1 MDELV
6 DSGVKMLVIA
16 CNTASAAV
24 LRDARERYTRQYG
37 IPVIEVIQPAARR
50 ALAATRNRKIGVI
63 ATEATVTSRAY
74 EDTFAITPNLEVHSV
89 ACPRFVEFVEK
100 GITSGPELLET
111 AREYLQP
118 LKDAG
123 VDTLVLGC
131 THYPL
136 LAGVIS
142 YIMGED
148 VTLVSSADETAKDVY
163 RELLNHAIESPV
175 PEEHPHHEFLATGES
190 ETFSQLARRFLGP
203 EVTNVRHTSSV
214 AERYPTG
221 SLAAL
226 TPEMLAA
233 HRNITLDEDV
243 AEAEEAAATQE
254 GPACA

>member
-1 MDELV
+1 MCIR
-6 DSGVKMLVIA
+6 DS
-16 CNTASAAV
+16 
-24 LRDARERYTRQYG
+24 QYG

-163 RELLNHAIESPV
+163 RELLNLAIESPV
-175 PEEHPHHEFLATGES
+175 PEENPHHEFLATGES

-233 HRNITLDEDV
+233 HRNITLDESADPAEV
-243 AEAEEAAATQE
+243 AHTSAGTEFSGTT
-254 GPACA
+254 PKDDTSCV

>member
-1 MDELV
+1 M
-6 DSGVKMLVIA
+6 
-16 CNTASAAV
+16 
-24 LRDARERYTRQYG
+24 
-37 IPVIEVIQPAARR
+37 
-50 ALAATRNRKIGVI
+50 
-63 ATEATVTSRAY
+63 
-74 EDTFAITPNLEVHSV
+74 
-89 ACPRFVEFVEK
+89 
-100 GITSGPELLET
+100 
-111 AREYLQP
+111 
-118 LKDAG
+118 
-123 VDTLVLGC
+123 LGC

-175 PEEHPHHEFLATGES
+175 PEENPHHEFLATGET

-226 TPEMLAA
+226 TPKCLRHTATSPSTNRQILQRQ
-233 HRNITLDEDV
+233 HTLSR
-243 AEAEEAAATQE
+243 APNF
-254 GPACA
+254 PAPP

>member
-1 MDELV
+1 MRID
-6 DSGVKMLVIA
+6 
-16 CNTASAAV
+16 V
-24 LRDARERYTRQYG
+24 LS
-37 IPVIEVIQPAARR
+37 IFP
-50 ALAATRNRKIGVI
+50 
-63 ATEATVTSRAY
+63 
-74 EDTFAITPNLEVHSV
+74 
-89 ACPRFVEFVEK
+89 
-100 GITSGPELLET
+100 
-111 AREYLQP
+111 EYLQP

-142 YIMGED
+142 YIMGEN

-175 PEEHPHHEFLATGES
+175 PEAHPQHEFLATGES
-190 ETFSQLARRFLGP
+190 ETFERLARRFLGP

-221 SLAAL
+221 SLAAI

-233 HRNITLDEDV
+233 HRSITLDENAAD
-243 AEAEEAAATQE
+243 AESAASTARQATE
-254 GPACA
+254 TYTN

>member
-1 MDELV
+1 M
-6 DSGVKMLVIA
+6 
-16 CNTASAAV
+16 
-24 LRDARERYTRQYG
+24 
-37 IPVIEVIQPAARR
+37 
-50 ALAATRNRKIGVI
+50 I

-175 PEEHPHHEFLATGES
+175 PTENPHHEFLATGES

-233 HRNITLDEDV
+233 HRNITLDESADP
-243 AEAEEAAATQE
+243 AEEAHTSAGTE
-254 GPACA
+254 FSGTTPKDDTSCV

>member
-1 MDELV
+1 
-6 DSGVKMLVIA
+6 
-16 CNTASAAV
+16 
-24 LRDARERYTRQYG
+24 
-37 IPVIEVIQPAARR
+37 
-50 ALAATRNRKIGVI
+50 
-63 ATEATVTSRAY
+63 
-74 EDTFAITPNLEVHSV
+74 
-89 ACPRFVEFVEK
+89 VEK

-175 PEEHPHHEFLATGES
+175 PAENPHHEFLATGES

-233 HRNITLDEDV
+233 HRSITLDESADP
-243 AEAEEAAATQE
+243 AEAAHTVAGTEFSGTT
-254 GPACA
+254 PKDDTSCV

>member
-1 MDELV
+1 M
-6 DSGVKMLVIA
+6 
-16 CNTASAAV
+16 
-24 LRDARERYTRQYG
+24 
-37 IPVIEVIQPAARR
+37 
-50 ALAATRNRKIGVI
+50 
-63 ATEATVTSRAY
+63 
-74 EDTFAITPNLEVHSV
+74 
-89 ACPRFVEFVEK
+89 
-100 GITSGPELLET
+100 
-111 AREYLQP
+111 
-118 LKDAG
+118 
-123 VDTLVLGC
+123 DTLVLGC

-175 PEEHPHHEFLATGES
+175 PEENPRHEFLATGES

-233 HRNITLDEDV
+233 HRNINIDESADS
-243 AEAEEAAATQE
+243 AEAAHTSAGTEFSGTT
-254 GPACA
+254 PKDDTSCV

>member
-1 MDELV
+1 M
-6 DSGVKMLVIA
+6 
-16 CNTASAAV
+16 
-24 LRDARERYTRQYG
+24 
-37 IPVIEVIQPAARR
+37 
-50 ALAATRNRKIGVI
+50 I

-175 PEEHPHHEFLATGES
+175 PEENPRHEFLATGES

-233 HRNITLDEDV
+233 HRNINIDESADS
-243 AEAEEAAATQE
+243 AEAAHTSAGTEFSGTT
-254 GPACA
+254 PKDDTSCV